1 MQFRIGIVVWSII
14 AAGAAL
20 SGCATGD
27 SSEVHQ
33 TFMQK
38 CTANASTEAE
48 RSDCAYENADRMA
61 SGN

>member
-1 MQFRIGIVVWSII
+1 MQFKSGIAVCFAVSAVVAST
-14 AAGAAL
+14 
-20 SGCATGD
+20 GCATGGT
-27 SSEVHQ
+27 SEVHQ

-38 CTANASTEAE
+38 CTANASTEEE

>member
-1 MQFRIGIVVWSII
+1 MQLRIGIAVCFVVSAV
-14 AAGAAL
+14 AA
-20 SGCATGD
+20 STGCATGGR
-27 SSEVHQ
+27 SEVHQ

-38 CTANASTEAE
+38 CTANASTEEE